1 MFNQIH
7 KAVMEENTKWD
18 ACNPVQ
24 KWINT
29 IILLVILWLLVSST
43 SPFFATIGMS
53 FVFYIIFSRIWYRIV
68 LYIMKTC
75 PPPEEEEKGKDAG
88 EHYLLEK
95 RKEKEEEK
103 EE

>member
-7 KAVMEENTKWD
+7 KAVMEENMRWD
-18 ACNPVQ
+18 ACDPVQ
-24 KWINT
+24 KWVNT
-29 IILLVILWLLVSST
+29 ILLMAILWFLVTSM
-43 SPFFATIGMS
+43 SPFFSIIGMS
-53 FVFYIIFSRIWYRIV
+53 FVCYIIFSRVWYWTV

-95 RKEKEEEK
+95 RKEKENEDK
-103 EE
+103 